1 MWEAGRGVR
10 TRPRFCFAFRA
21 RLRYKRR
28 MTLPFSLF
36 LALKYLKPKR
46 TFLSVVTVISVLG
59 VLLGV
64 AVLVIVLS
72 VMNGFDDM
80 WRSKILNFNAHITI
94 TKFGGEIEDP
104 ADAMEKVLKV
114 PGVIG
119 AAPYVQ
125 GLVFLQF
132 NNRIQTPLV
141 RGIDP
146 RYEPSVSRIPENMR
160 FGTYTVADDQAVIGA
175 DLARRL
181 GVRVGDKVLVHS
193 PQSLTKPDELRL
205 PEELKIAGIFEV
217 GMWEF
222 DSGFIITSLGKAR
235 ELYGL
240 SRGVHAIQVMTRDPD
255 RASEIARRVETALGG
270 EFEAQTWMDMNRQLF
285 SALRVEKNMMF
296 FLLIFITIVAAFG
309 ITNTL
314 ITVSIEKTHEIGL
327 MKAVGVSSESI
338 MDIFVWQGLIQGA
351 LGNVLGIGFGLFVL
365 SNRNNL
371 MHWLSNTFHWELFP
385 KELYHLSEIPA
396 KINRLDILGVAC
408 LVMVI
413 CTLAGKIPAWR
424 AARLDPV
431 PALRND

>member
-1 MWEAGRGVR
+1 
-10 TRPRFCFAFRA
+10 
-21 RLRYKRR
+21 

-72 VMNGFDDM
+72 VMSGFDDM
-80 WRSKILNFNAHITI
+80 WRDKILNFNAHVTVS
-94 TKFGGEIEDP
+94 TFGGVIEEP
-104 ADAMEKVLKV
+104 AAALEKINQV
-114 PGVIG
+114 PGVTG

-132 NNRIQTPLV
+132 QNRVQTPLV

-146 RYEPSVSRIPENMR
+146 RYERAVSRIPENMR
-160 FGTYTVADDQAVIGA
+160 HGTFTVADDQALLGS
-175 DLARRL
+175 DLANRL
-181 GVRVGDKVLVHS
+181 GVIVGDKILVHS
-193 PQSLTKPDELRL
+193 PQSLTTPDELRL
-205 PEELKIAGIFEV
+205 PEELRIAGIFEV

-222 DSGFIITSLGKAR
+222 DSGFLLTSLGKAR

-240 SRGVHAIQVMTRDPD
+240 SRGVHAIQVMARDPYQ
-255 RASEIARRVETALGG
+255 AEAVARRISAALGP
-270 EFEAQTWMDMNRQLF
+270 EFQAQTWMDQNRQLF
-285 SALRVEKNMMF
+285 AALRVEKNMMF

-314 ITVSIEKTHEIGL
+314 ITVTVQKTREIGL
-327 MKAVGVSSESI
+327 MKAVGVPTRAI
-338 MDIFVWQGLIQGA
+338 MGIFFWQGWIEGILGNA
-351 LGNVLGIGFGLFVL
+351 LGVGLGLFVVHH
-365 SNRNNL
+365 RNNL
-371 MHWLSNTFHWELFP
+371 MHWLAQTFGWELFP

-396 KINRLDILGVAC
+396 TINPLDITLVVA
-408 LVMVI
+408 LVMLI
-413 CTLAGKIPAWR
+413 CTFAGAIPAWR

-431 PALRND
+431 PALRYE

>member
-1 MWEAGRGVR
+1 
-10 TRPRFCFAFRA
+10 
-21 RLRYKRR
+21 

-72 VMNGFDDM
+72 VMSGFDDM
-80 WRSKILNFNAHITI
+80 WRDKILNFNAHITI
-94 TKFGGEIEDP
+94 STFGGVIEEPD
-104 ADAMEKVLKV
+104 DVLARVNKIE
-114 PGVIG
+114 GVTG

-132 NNRIQTPLV
+132 ENRIQTPLV

-146 RYEPSVSRIPENMR
+146 RYERTVSRVPDHMR
-160 FGTYTVADDQAVIGA
+160 YGVFSVADDQALIGS
-175 DLARRL
+175 DLASRL

-205 PEELKIAGIFEV
+205 PEELRIAGIFEV

-222 DSGFIITSLGKAR
+222 DSGFLLTSLGKAR
-235 ELYGL
+235 ELYSL
-240 SRGVHAIQVMTRDPD
+240 SRGVHAIQVMTRDPYQ
-255 RASEIARRVETALGG
+255 AEAVARRITAALGP
-270 EFEAQTWMDMNRQLF
+270 EYEVRTWMDLNHQLF
-285 SALRVEKNMMF
+285 AALRVEKNMMF

-314 ITVSIEKTHEIGL
+314 ITVTVQKTREIGL
-327 MKAVGVSSESI
+327 MKAVGVPIRAI
-338 MDIFVWQGLIQGA
+338 MGIFFWQGWIEGLLGNA
-351 LGNVLGIGFGLFVL
+351 LGVGFGLLVL
-365 SNRNNL
+365 RYRNDL
-371 MHWLSNTFHWELFP
+371 MHWLAREFNWELFP

-396 KINRLDILGVAC
+396 TINPMDIGFVVLT
-408 LVMVI
+408 VMVI
-413 CTLAGKIPAWR
+413 CTFAGAIPAWR

-431 PALRND
+431 PALRYE